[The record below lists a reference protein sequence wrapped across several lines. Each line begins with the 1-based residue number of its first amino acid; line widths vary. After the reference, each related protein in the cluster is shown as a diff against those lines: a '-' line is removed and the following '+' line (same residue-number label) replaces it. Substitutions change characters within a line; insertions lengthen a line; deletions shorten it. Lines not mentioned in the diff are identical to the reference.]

1 MIVNMENIENINLN
15 SDAENRKSAKEISQQ
30 LFNAGKESVA
40 AHLIEAVERSGGIV
54 SLSAMQEV
62 ESKDWAVWEFLKDNR
77 YCSVQMLPQ
86 DYSYTDGCIVVR
98 IRIDFSN
105 IRILEDEVYKL
116 KETVNDINIF
126 ASGAMVYEMS
136 PVEDEEWELPGDWV
150 DLKIDVKI
158 DLSIPYFQTDLQ
170 PMFEKVWQTIPQLE
184 KQYMKGL
191 EKYGLKRGKRDEE

>member
-1 MIVNMENIENINLN
+1 MENIENINLN
-15 SDAENRKSAKEISQQ
+15 SDAENRKSAKEMSQQ

-86 DYSYTDGCIVVR
+86 DYSYTDGFIVVR

-126 ASGAMVYEMS
+126 SSGAMVYEMS

-184 KQYMKGL
+184 RQYMKGL
-191 EKYGLKRGKRDEE
+191 DKYGLKRGKRDEE

>member
-1 MIVNMENIENINLN
+1 M
-15 SDAENRKSAKEISQQ
+15 
-30 LFNAGKESVA
+30 
-40 AHLIEAVERSGGIV
+40 
-54 SLSAMQEV
+54 
-62 ESKDWAVWEFLKDNR
+62 
-77 YCSVQMLPQ
+77 
-86 DYSYTDGCIVVR
+86 
-98 IRIDFSN
+98 
-105 IRILEDEVYKL
+105 

-126 ASGAMVYEMS
+126 SSGAMVYEMS

>member
-1 MIVNMENIENINLN
+1 MENIENINLN
-15 SDAENRKSAKEISQQ
+15 SDAENRKSAKEMSQQ

-86 DYSYTDGCIVVR
+86 DYSYTDGFIVVR

-126 ASGAMVYEMS
+126 SSGAMVYEMS

-184 KQYMKGL
+184 RQYMKGL

>member
-1 MIVNMENIENINLN
+1 MENIENINLN

-86 DYSYTDGCIVVR
+86 DYSYTDGFIVVR

>member
-1 MIVNMENIENINLN
+1 MENIENINLN

-86 DYSYTDGCIVVR
+86 DYSYTDGFIVVR

-126 ASGAMVYEMS
+126 SSGAMVYEMS

>member
-1 MIVNMENIENINLN
+1 MENIENINLN

-86 DYSYTDGCIVVR
+86 DYSYTAGFIVVR

-126 ASGAMVYEMS
+126 SSGAMVYEMS
-136 PVEDEEWELPGDWV
+136 SVEDEEWELPGDWV

-158 DLSIPYFQTDLQ
+158 DLSIPYFQTDLL